1 MTAAPGQRKYG
12 GIIKMDYMEMSR
24 KKRVAEA
31 KSDLIGAIHNSEV
44 YELLDFHRA
53 TTAGEK
59 ESWVYSF
66 C

>member
-1 MTAAPGQRKYG
+1 
-12 GIIKMDYMEMSR
+12 MDYMEMSR